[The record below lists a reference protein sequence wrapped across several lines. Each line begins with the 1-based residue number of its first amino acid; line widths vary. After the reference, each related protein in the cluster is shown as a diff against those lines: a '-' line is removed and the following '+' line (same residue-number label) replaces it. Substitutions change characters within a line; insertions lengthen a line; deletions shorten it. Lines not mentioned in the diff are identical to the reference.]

1 MPRICIKAPEI
12 VMSGDITIN
21 TGMAVTSKAK
31 LESVTVGGDCACGDT
46 PPPPPREPTPPPVVT
61 EHTNIEIVF
70 LVDGSDSFD
79 RTKVVDKLGEQGGI
93 KTMETQFN
101 SSMRWCGRMI
111 EDKIVPGSEDS
122 VVASVVQFS
131 GIKQLENSY
140 QENNNGWAI
149 DSSHN
154 LKHYN
159 VELEPQQVR
168 GQSGL
173 PEKLAGANALDG
185 NSQLFLALRDMS
197 NDQFVQKLDN
207 ATNAPNIQNVVWKK
221 KRVLVVIT
229 DDEWD
234 VGMERASLSESG
246 LNLSTASTSSSGV
259 QRDAVIEQVKQVY
272 GGADNDMFAI
282 IVTPSEIKTEST
294 TRVVNDLCNGNQS
307 NLIELTENDFTDGM
321 EKALNSIAQKILNGT
336 ARRTL

>member
-122 VVASVVQFS
+122 VVAAVVQFS

-149 DSSHN
+149 DSNTN

-173 PEKLAGANALDG
+173 PEKLAAASALDG

-197 NDQFVQKLDN
+197 NDQFVNKLDN

-246 LNLSTASTSSSGV
+246 LNLSTASTQSSGV
-259 QRDAVIEQVKQVY
+259 QRDAVIDQVKSVY
-272 GGADNDMFAI
+272 GGAGNDMFAI
-282 IVTPSEIKTEST
+282 IVTPSEIKTESNA
-294 TRVVNDLCNGNQS
+294 RIVNDLCNGNAS
-307 NLIELTENDFTDGM
+307 NHFQLTENDFTDGM
-321 EKALNSIAQKILNGT
+321 ERILNEIAAKVLAGT